1 MNYVINIETSR
12 GEGLVYIED
21 IEEEYPLYQRAYI
34 PFVDEDAWAVDILG
48 KSKTV
53 ETYRDWFYQR
63 QSSRIV
69 SVMLLPAF
77 KEAPKY
83 IDLSE
88 SIAFDLAIQ
97 NGMQCRI
104 VMRDGIG
111 ELIGPGIA
119 ENRINLW
126 VAKDMVYRAE
136 IF

>member
-21 IEEEYPLYQRAYI
+21 IDEEYPLYERAYI
-34 PFVDEDAWAVDILG
+34 PFVGEDAWATEILG
-48 KSKTV
+48 KSSTV
-53 ETYRDWFYQR
+53 NTYRDWFYQR
-63 QSSRIV
+63 QNSRIV

-77 KEAPKY
+77 KEVQGY
-83 IDLSE
+83 VDLSE
-88 SIAFDLAIQ
+88 KNAFDLAIQ

-111 ELIGPGIA
+111 ELIGPGFA
-119 ENRINLW
+119 ENRVNLW